1 MMEEQFDC
9 NVAKEFLTYMSY
21 FNDSIIERLP
31 DSFLRQI
38 TLIAADSKKN
48 YFVEKDKKLYEQNIS
63 DECLDLIAAVYLLFA
78 ANEEENKRVLDILL
92 NNEKD
97 SNK

>member
-21 FNDSIIERLP
+21 FDNSIIERLP

-38 TLIAADSKKN
+38 MLIAADSKKN
-48 YFVEKDKKLYEQNIS
+48 YFVDKDKKLYEQNIS
-63 DECLDLIAAVYLLFA
+63 DECLDLISAVYLLFVS
-78 ANEEENKRVLDILL
+78 NEEEKNILL
-92 NNEKD
+92 EQISDNE
-97 SNK
+97 

>member
-21 FNDSIIERLP
+21 FDNSIIERLP
-31 DSFLRQI
+31 DSFLRQLM
-38 TLIAADSKKN
+38 LIAADSKKN

-63 DECLDLIAAVYLLFA
+63 DKCLDLISSVYLLFVSS
-78 ANEEENKRVLDILL
+78 EEEKEFLL
-92 NNEKD
+92 NQMANNE
-97 SNK
+97 

>member
-21 FNDSIIERLP
+21 FDNSIIERLP

-38 TLIAADSKKN
+38 MLIAADSKKN
-48 YFVEKDKKLYEQNIS
+48 YFVDKDKKLYEQNIS
-63 DECLDLIAAVYLLFA
+63 DECLDLISAVYLLFVS
-78 ANEEENKRVLDILL
+78 NEEEKNILL
-92 NNEKD
+92 KQISDNE
-97 SNK
+97 